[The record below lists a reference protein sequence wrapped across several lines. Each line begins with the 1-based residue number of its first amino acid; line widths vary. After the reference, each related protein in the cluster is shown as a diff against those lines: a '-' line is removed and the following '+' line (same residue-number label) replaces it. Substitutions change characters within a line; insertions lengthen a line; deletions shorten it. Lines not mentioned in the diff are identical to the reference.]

1 MAGVLSIEPL
11 KEWPEA
17 KTSGRQKSPFTAKWP
32 ATLDLLETEIEH
44 IKGSNPT
51 LQTMHNPEDVRVDGR
66 LRSDTRNPREPG
78 VILVVTVPCPR
89 ERLKCDDCRK
99 GKMKSLI
106 NFKVGGQ
113 KYGHW
118 TGPTMANVC
127 LDPNP
132 APVELRFPCD
142 RFTHWKDNVRAI
154 ALALEALRKIE
165 RYGVKQG
172 AQYAG
177 FYKALPAMGES
188 SAPRDFAAAVSLFS
202 TVLGRRFDH
211 DPKGW
216 TLPQLEGVWKEA
228 AAKAH
233 PDRGGSHELMTNV
246 NAAMAAIR
254 AHFSQ
259 K

>member
-1 MAGVLSIEPL
+1 MSRVLSIEPL
-11 KEWPEA
+11 KEWPEVA
-17 KTSGRQKSPFTAKWP
+17 TSNRTKSPFK
-32 ATLDLLETEIEH
+32 ATWAATIDLLETEIDH
-44 IKGSNPT
+44 IKGANPT
-51 LQTMHNPEDVRVDGR
+51 LQTMHSPEDVRVDGR
-66 LRSDTRNPREPG
+66 LRADTRNPRAPG
-78 VILVVTVPCPR
+78 VILVVTVPSLR
-89 ERLKCDDCRK
+89 DHSKCEDCRK
-99 GKMKSLI
+99 GKMKSWI
-106 NFKVGGQ
+106 NFTQGGY
-113 KYGHW
+113 KWGHW
-118 TGPTMANVC
+118 TGAQMARVC
-127 LDPNP
+127 QDPNP

-142 RFTHWKDNVRAI
+142 RFNHWKDNVRAI

-165 RYGVKQG
+165 RYGMKQG

-188 SAPRDFAAAVSLFS
+188 SAPRDFAAAVSLFG
-202 TVLGRRFDH
+202 TVLGRRFDP

-216 TLPQLEGVWKEA
+216 TLPQLEGVWKET

-254 AHFSQ
+254 AHFNS